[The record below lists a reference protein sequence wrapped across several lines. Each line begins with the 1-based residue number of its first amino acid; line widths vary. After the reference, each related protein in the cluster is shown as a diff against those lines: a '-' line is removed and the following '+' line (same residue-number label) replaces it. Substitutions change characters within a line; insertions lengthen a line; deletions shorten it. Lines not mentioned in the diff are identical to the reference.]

1 MPPRRLQLA
10 QHRQRLE
17 VKQGETKP
25 FPEPVPEYIGGGL
38 FLLVQF
44 MTGIRLIAGLGN
56 PGKEYAATRHNA
68 GFWFLDLI
76 AQRYGVS
83 LRMES
88 RFQAQIAKIKGQ
100 TQELWLI
107 APQTFMNISGQAV
120 AALAQYYKIAPQE
133 MLVVHDEL
141 DLPPGTARLK
151 KGGGHAGHNG
161 LKDIIARMGADFWRL
176 RIGIGH
182 PGDKQVVADFV
193 LQRPSAAETSLIR
206 DALAQSEQV
215 LDMIVAGE
223 MSAAMHKLHTADKSS
238 GAAP

>member
-1 MPPRRLQLA
+1 MRPGRLRPVL
-10 QHRQRLE
+10 HRLRLE
-17 VKQGETKP
+17 PKQGNTQSVPK
-25 FPEPVPEYIGGGL
+25 PVPEHIGDGL
-38 FLLVQF
+38 FLLVQR

-76 AQRYGVS
+76 AQRYGVN

-100 TQELWLI
+100 TQELWLL
-107 APQTFMNISGQAV
+107 APQAFMNLSGQSV
-120 AALAQYYKIAPQE
+120 AGVAQYYKIAPQE
-133 MLVVHDEL
+133 ILVVHDEL

-182 PGDKQVVADFV
+182 PGDKQAVADFV
-193 LQRPSAAETSLIR
+193 LQRPNAAETALIH

-215 LDMIVAGE
+215 LDLIVAGD
-223 MSAAMHKLHTADKSS
+223 MSAAMQKLHTSDK
-238 GAAP
+238 AF

>member
-1 MPPRRLQLA
+1 
-10 QHRQRLE
+10 
-17 VKQGETKP
+17 
-25 FPEPVPEYIGGGL
+25 
-38 FLLVQF
+38 
-44 MTGIRLIAGLGN
+44 MTSIRLIAGLGN

-100 TQELWLI
+100 TQELWLL
-107 APQTFMNISGQAV
+107 APQTFMNVSGQAV
-120 AALAQYYKIAPQE
+120 AGLAQYYKITPQE
-133 MLVVHDEL
+133 ILVVHDEL

-182 PGDKQVVADFV
+182 PGDKQAVADFV
-193 LQRPSAAETSLIR
+193 LQRPNAAETALIH

-215 LDMIVAGE
+215 LDLILAGD
-223 MSAAMHKLHTADKSS
+223 MSAAMQKLHTSDK
-238 GAAP
+238 AF